1 MAVSRRTVTVL
12 FADIADWTPLGERLD
27 PESLRQVMTRYFD
40 AMGAVLESHGGT
52 LEKFI
57 GDAVMAVFGIP
68 ELHEDD
74 ALRAVRAATDL
85 RACAGRAERRASSS
99 SSEFSIGIRVGVNT
113 GEVVAGDGTGGQRLV
128 TGDPVTTAKRL
139 EESART
145 GRDPPR

>member
-12 FADIADWTPLGERLD
+12 FADIADWTPLGERRD

-57 GDAVMAVFGIP
+57 GDAVLAVFGVP

-74 ALRAVRAATDL
+74 ALRAVRTAVAA
-85 RACAGRAERRASSS
+85 RAAAESVGGGVAV
-99 SSEFSIGIRVGVNT
+99 RVAVES
-113 GEVVAGDGTGGQRLV
+113 GEVHAAGIPGQDLFV
-128 TGDPVTTAKRL
+128 TGPALGEAAHL
-139 EESART
+139 EQSARP
-145 GRDPPR
+145 GEI